1 MRTPTRSTATAFT
14 AGPAESIRLVAGRE
28 LNTRLRTRSFVLGT
42 AVILA
47 VLIGFFA
54 LQSTLLS
61 GAQTSTIGLSG
72 QATSI
77 SKALEQR
84 ASQLGVEIETRP
96 VTGPANGRELVSS
109 GEIDVLVSGSVADM
123 NVLVESDLDQQVR
136 ALLTGIAQSEVLRAK
151 LAELG
156 ADPAAVLGNVNST
169 ALDVSVIEQPDPQ
182 ESQRKAIGMIMVVL
196 MFMGIMIYGNLV
208 TQGVVEEK
216 SSRVVEI
223 LLATVRPWHMML
235 GKVLGLGLVGLIQLA
250 IIGTAGLVMASA
262 TGVLTISGAAT
273 GTLLWGLVW
282 YVLGFFMYAT
292 IFAAAGSLVSRQE
305 DVQSVVTPV
314 TMVLAIGYVVG
325 FNLILQDPE
334 GTATT
339 ALSLIP
345 LFSPIMM
352 PGRIAVGVAPAW
364 HIGLAILLTIGA
376 IALFTWI
383 GSKIYRNAVLHT
395 GGRVKLTEALRA

>member
-77 SKALEQR
+77 SNTLEQR

-96 VTGPANGRELVSS
+96 VTDPANGRELVSS
-109 GEIDVLVSGSVADM
+109 GEIDALVSGSVADL

-136 ALLTGIAQSEVLRAK
+136 AVLTGISQSEVLSAK

-156 ADPAAVLGNVNST
+156 ADPAAVLGDVNST
-169 ALDVSVIEQPDPQ
+169 ALDVSVLDPPDQ
-182 ESQRKAIGMIMVVL
+182 QKSQRMAIGLIMVVL
-196 MFMGIMIYGNLV
+196 MFMGIMIYGSLV

-223 LLATVRPWHMML
+223 LLSTVRPWHMML

-250 IIGTAGLVMASA
+250 IIGTVGLAMATA
-262 TGVLTISGAAT
+262 TGMLTISGAAT
-273 GTLLWGLVW
+273 GMLLWGLLW
-282 YVLGFFMYAT
+282 YILGFFMYAT

-314 TMVLAIGYVVG
+314 TMVLTIGYVIG
-325 FNLILQDPE
+325 FVMLRNPDST
-334 GTATT
+334 TATI
-339 ALSLIP
+339 LSLVP
-345 LFSPIMM
+345 LFSPILM
-352 PGRIAVGVAPAW
+352 PGRIAVGVAPMW

-395 GGRVKLTEALRA
+395 GGRMKLTEAVRA